1 MLTTIQTLVVNVD
14 TKVNE
19 LSDEVQGMKAEILD
33 MKGKI
38 ESSKCQESNTVDRQV
53 DYNKAEI
60 VNTIHDQKTKFD
72 KISEVFVKI
81 VASQNT
87 LSDSLKG
94 VARNLPKRDLLM
106 DKRELSQC
114 LGEIKQSIK
123 TNKPTDNTEIVAHLK
138 KLKDVAQQL
147 PNQGQIMTKQELEQ
161 QFNDVKGKIRE
172 NQGATGGL

>member
-1 MLTTIQTLVVNVD
+1 MLSTIQLLVVNVD

-19 LSDEVQGMKAEILD
+19 LTDEVQGMKAEILD
-33 MKGKI
+33 IKVKI
-38 ESSKCQESNTVDRQV
+38 ESSKCEVLNTVDRKV
-53 DYNKAEI
+53 DCNKAEI
-60 VNTIHDQKTKFD
+60 VNSIHDQMTKFD

-172 NQGATGGL
+172 NQGATGDL